1 MVQMNIALH
10 MVYCGVTFSKNLLH
24 SHRLVRKQNS
34 LHFNMQST
42 DTYGEILRTVPL
54 SMGTK
59 KILVPYHL

>member
-42 DTYGEILRTVPL
+42 DTYGEILHTTFKL
-54 SMGTK
+54 GTK
-59 KILVPYHL
+59 KILVPHHL